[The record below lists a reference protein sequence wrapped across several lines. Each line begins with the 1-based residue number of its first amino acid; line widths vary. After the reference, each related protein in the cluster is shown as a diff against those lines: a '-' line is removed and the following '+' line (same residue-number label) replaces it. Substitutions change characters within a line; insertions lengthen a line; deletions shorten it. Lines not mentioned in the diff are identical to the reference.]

1 MPSIALPQQG
11 ITPVV
16 AADAAAALRR
26 AAGAVKFVVRR
37 TVAHGVVDG
46 DLIAWMD
53 RLHGD
58 DGDLPVEA
66 GVRLAAVVDIVRRF
80 VSRERGEIESFLD
93 LHGMA
98 ANILRQLIQLVG
110 GDQASAPHGNDLA
123 GLDKLPSEYGLA
135 TGHVTISDF
144 ALFGEVSR
152 RTLAH
157 ETSARA
163 RRAVRF
169 AVYSWRCRP
178 LPVRHPRARI
188 PTRRRVYEKRICP
201 STKKCGSTEF

>member
-1 MPSIALPQQG
+1 MPGIALPQQG

-16 AADAAAALRR
+16 AADAAAALQR

-46 DLIAWMD
+46 DLIARMD

-58 DGDLPVEA
+58 NGDLPVEA
-66 GVRLAAVVDIVRRF
+66 RVRLAAVIDIVRRC
-80 VSRERGEIESFLD
+80 VRRERGEIEALFD

-98 ANILRQLIQLVG
+98 ADFLRQVIQLVG
-110 GDQASAPHGNDLA
+110 RDEASAPHGDNLA

-178 LPVRHPRARI
+178 LPVPHPRARI
-188 PTRRRVYEKRICP
+188 PHAAASV
-201 STKKCGSTEF
+201 